1 MYITNKIKTGNEKKS
16 VSLYIIIPLSSAFIE
31 VQSYIRYLY
40 RTNLHEGVIRD
51 VERQRRRQAENLYRL
66 QQQIDLSKELK
77 KSQLESISER
87 D

>member
-1 MYITNKIKTGNEKKS
+1 MKKICIN
-16 VSLYIIIPLSSAFIE
+16 IWLSSVYKYIKSQSFI
-31 VQSYIRYLY
+31 RFY

-77 KSQLESISER
+77 KSQLESISEHE
-87 D
+87 